1 MTIRERLL
9 SQTLVYKAFK
19 NLLLPP
25 ASLRRITEEMFAAD
39 DGASVLDLGCGYGD
53 YAPWFAGRC
62 RYLGID
68 HNPGYLETAR
78 RRNAHLGH
86 GQLAPEFIC
95 ADVSDPVV
103 AERGPYDLIFL
114 GGVLHHLDDDQVR
127 TLASQVAPL
136 LTEKGRFV
144 ALEPVFDPDQ
154 RLTARL
160 LIASDR
166 GRYVRDAAGYAALL
180 GTALPHVSSE
190 VYGDLL
196 RVPYSHLLIEARPQ
210 TEARPGVPAGDRL

>member
-9 SQTLVYKAFK
+9 SQTLVYKLFK

-25 ASLRRITEEMFAAD
+25 SSLRRIMDDMFSAD

-78 RRNAHLGH
+78 HRNAHLGH
-86 GQLAPEFIC
+86 GDLAPEFIC

-103 AERGPYDLIFL
+103 AERGPYDLVFL

-127 TLASQVAPL
+127 TLAAQVAPL
-136 LTEKGRFV
+136 LTEKGRFA

-166 GRYVRDAAGYAALL
+166 GRHVRNAAGYAALL
-180 GTALPHVSSE
+180 ADALPHVHSE
-190 VYGDLL
+190 VHSDLL
-196 RVPYSHLLIEARPQ
+196 RVPYSHLLIEARP
-210 TEARPGVPAGDRL
+210 GVPAGDRP

>member
-9 SQTLVYKAFK
+9 SQTPVYKLFK

-25 ASLRRITEEMFAAD
+25 ASLRRITTEMFAAD

-68 HNPGYLETAR
+68 HNPGYLDTAR

-86 GQLAPEFIC
+86 GELAPEFIC

-103 AERGPYDLIFL
+103 AQRGPYDLVFL

-136 LTEKGRFV
+136 LTGRGRFV

-166 GRYVRDAAGYAALL
+166 GRHVRDGAGYAALVA
-180 GTALPHVSSE
+180 GALPQVRCE
-190 VYGDLL
+190 VHRDLL
-196 RVPYSHLLIEARPQ
+196 RVPYSHLLMEARPAVAAD
-210 TEARPGVPAGDRL
+210 ERS